1 MSRAQTQQAAPPA
14 QSTADTNADNSE
26 EPDAPVTH
34 SATSDKGDVESG
46 TNTAWEMLRTALS
59 DSKAQARQARI
70 DAVTA
75 LGAHA
80 EVAEKAATYDVH
92 VGPVDGSECAGRGD
106 GKLGS

>member
-1 MSRAQTQQAAPPA
+1 MMRMRVLLICFLCLASAVSRGQTQQAAPPA
-14 QSTADTNADNSE
+14 QSTADKDTDNSE

-34 SATSDKGDVESG
+34 SATADKSDVESG

-75 LGAHA
+75 LGTLSDFEQAQ
-80 EVAEKAATYDVH
+80 K
-92 VGPVDGSECAGRGD
+92 
-106 GKLGS
+106 